1 MSPTE
6 SAEALRAR
14 VSQLAGV
21 RDEDADVVLQELSL
35 GDTATESSWVPL
47 NLVEESLREHT
58 PRKNPSEL
66 RDVLQATF
74 AAARGTREDWQSMP
88 LPVLKNRLLALT
100 NGAFHEWDYGWPNL
114 RFLPR
119 AYPDLLELDAS
130 NRHGAARYIASPAPS
145 PAEPDVNKR
154 SAPRA
159 APGRGDASRIREDLW
174 DAAVDYRSGLTYV
187 WDPASERAVGV
198 EATDAGARYVFPTI
212 QPEDVREWRA
222 ECARKWIA
230 LNGDAGRD
238 SVEAWVDNPRT
249 QVSHRFVE
257 TWRADQRSHV
267 ASLITDFFEKPGI
280 ELPQDAFSPSRR
292 AERADLAAREIVR
305 LASEVMTDSEIDA
318 LQLPLGVIFRALRH
332 GGHIR

>member
-1 MSPTE
+1 ME
-6 SAEALRAR
+6 LAEALRAR

-21 RDEDADVVLQELSL
+21 RDVDAGIVLQELSL
-35 GDTATESSWVPL
+35 GDTSTESSWVPL
-47 NLVEESLREHT
+47 KLVEESLGAHT
-58 PRKNPSEL
+58 PRKDPSEL
-66 RDVLQATF
+66 RDVIKATF

-100 NGAFHEWDYGWPNL
+100 NGVFHEWDYGWPNL

-130 NRHGAARYIASPAPS
+130 NRHGAARYIASPPPS
-145 PAEPDVNKR
+145 SAEPGV
-154 SAPRA
+154 SARPVAQATPR
-159 APGRGDASRIREDLW
+159 RGDASRIREDLW

-187 WDPASERAVGV
+187 WDPVSERAVGV
-198 EATDAGARYVFPTI
+198 EAADAGTRNIFPTI
-212 QPEDVREWRA
+212 QPEVVREWRA

-257 TWRADQRSHV
+257 TWRADQREHV
-267 ASLITDFFEKPGI
+267 ASLITDFFEKSSI
-280 ELPQDAFSPSRR
+280 ELPQDAFSPTRR
-292 AERADLAAREIVR
+292 AERAGLTAREIVR
-305 LASEVMTDSEIDA
+305 LSAEVMTDSEIDA
-318 LQLPLGVIFRALRH
+318 LQLPLGVVFRSLRH